1 MKALLSF
8 MDAEDREQALRYYE
22 RLFELAGE
30 DGEEGLLDD
39 FGSPLRQ
46 VLHLEKRYRER
57 QESGMPL
64 FDEEEFPAGEAAEPE
79 QPAEE
84 PADAFSGE
92 DAPSAEENGGEE
104 EPAETG
110 GGEEPAETGEIAEA
124 ADYAE
129 EVTPSQESLP
139 GEETVP
145 AAAEA
150 EGETEEGETF
160 APYDELPS
168 QVLSDAAGEMLA
180 EIDFGAE
187 EEPIPPETREEE
199 LPRAE
204 AEAESAGEKTSGARV
219 AAALLLSPLMV
230 LLAAAGVLLT
240 FALSAIPLA
249 LCALF
254 GAASLYL
261 ALYAVTSMPYL
272 PDMLLVLGVAVGL
285 LAATVFFLWGGLTL
299 LSGGIGKTIRLI
311 ATLFGRVLGKGGK

>member
-8 MDAEDREQALRYYE
+8 MDTEDREQALRYYE

-64 FDEEEFPAGEAAEPE
+64 FA
-79 QPAEE
+79 
-84 PADAFSGE
+84 
-92 DAPSAEENGGEE
+92 AEEN
-104 EPAETG
+104 G

-124 ADYAE
+124 ADDAE
-129 EVTPSQESLP
+129 EVPPPQESLP

-187 EEPIPPETREEE
+187 EEPIPAETREEE

-219 AAALLLSPLMV
+219 AAAVLLSPLMV

-272 PDMLLVLGVAVGL
+272 PDMRLGRGVAVGL
-285 LAATVFFLWGGLTL
+285 RAATVFFLWGGRTL

>member
-8 MDAEDREQALRYYE
+8 MDTEDREQALRYYE

-64 FDEEEFPAGEAAEPE
+64 FDEDDFPAGETAEPE

-92 DAPSAEENGGEE
+92 DEPSAEENG
-104 EPAETG
+104 AKK
-110 GGEEPAETGEIAEA
+110 EPAETGEIAEA
-124 ADYAE
+124 ADAGE
-129 EVTPSQESLP
+129 EVPPPQESLP

-150 EGETEEGETF
+150 EGEMEEGETF

-187 EEPIPPETREEE
+187 EPIPAETREEE

-204 AEAESAGEKTSGARV
+204 EEPKPAGEKTSGGRV
-219 AAALLLSPLMV
+219 AAAVLLSPLMV

-299 LSGGIGKTIRLI
+299 LAGGIGKTIRLI

>member
-8 MDAEDREQALRYYE
+8 MDTEDREQALRYYE

-92 DAPSAEENGGEE
+92 DAPSAEENGG
-104 EPAETG
+104 
-110 GGEEPAETGEIAEA
+110 GEEPAETGEIAEA
-124 ADYAE
+124 ADDAE
-129 EVTPSQESLP
+129 EVPPPQESLP

-187 EEPIPPETREEE
+187 EEPIPAETREEE

>member
-1 MKALLSF
+1 MFLTDHNKFLLEMKALLSF
-8 MDAEDREQALRYYE
+8 MDTEDREQALRYYE
-22 RLFELAGE
+22 RLFELAGA
-30 DGEEGLLDD
+30 DGEERLLEE

-57 QESGMPL
+57 QEIGMPL
-64 FDEEEFPAGEAAEPE
+64 FDEDEFPAEETAEPE
-79 QPAEE
+79 
-84 PADAFSGE
+84 DASPE
-92 DAPSAEENGGEE
+92 VDPLPTE
-104 EPAETG
+104 ETG
-110 GGEEPAETGEIAEA
+110 SGKGTEETGERVET
-124 ADYAE
+124 ADAGE
-129 EVTPSQESLP
+129 GGLPPQEPLPGQES
-139 GEETVP
+139 VP
-145 AAAEA
+145 VAAEA
-150 EGETEEGETF
+150 ESGMEAEETY

-187 EEPIPPETREEE
+187 EEPIPEETWEEE
-199 LPRAE
+199 LPCAE
-204 AEAESAGEKTSGARV
+204 EDESAGEKVSRGR
-219 AAALLLSPLMV
+219 AAAAVLLSPLMV

-285 LAATVFFLWGGLTL
+285 LAATVFFLWAGLSL
-299 LSGGIGKTIRLI
+299 LIGGIGKTIRLI
-311 ATLFGRVLGKGGK
+311 AGLFGRVLGKGGK